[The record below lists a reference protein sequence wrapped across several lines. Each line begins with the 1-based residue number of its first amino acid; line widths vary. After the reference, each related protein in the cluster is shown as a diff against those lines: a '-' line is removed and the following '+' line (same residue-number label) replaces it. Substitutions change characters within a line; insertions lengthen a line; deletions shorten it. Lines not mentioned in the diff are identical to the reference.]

1 MNASKLS
8 ELEQLALT
16 NQDWISTIKAFQPRD
31 WQSYIEEIYQ
41 IPFFEEHQI
50 QITDQLLSYQEM
62 YRYKILLAEYK
73 DQFILILPSPWHNS
87 LSSLL
92 KPTEEKVDIYFS
104 SIVFIEHYLQKIQ
117 SFSSTQNEEN
127 HSLHTDLQNE
137 NIEILSLSSIANAE
151 NEVIQIV
158 NSTLYEAYIQKASD
172 IHFENYAGGLHIR
185 YRLDGILIS
194 IKKIQNY
201 TLIQQIV
208 SRIKVLAELD
218 IGERRIPQDGRFSV
232 NLEHKILDF
241 RVSIMPGVFGEDA
254 VLRILDKDGIL
265 KEGQQL
271 SLNDLGYPPDFQG
284 QLRQIASQPYGMVLL
299 TGPTGSGK
307 TTTVYALINETLK
320 PYEKLITVEDP
331 VEYALN
337 NALQIPINEKKGLTF
352 AKGLRSIL
360 RHDPDKILVGEIR
373 DKETGEIAIQ
383 AALTGHLVFTTVHAN
398 HVFDVI
404 GRFQH
409 MEIDQYN
416 LVSALNGI
424 VAQRLIRLLCKHC
437 KKPNGTYE
445 FLAMGCSECNHTG
458 YKGRKAIAEILVLN
472 DELKELIINR
482 ASIREMKQI
491 SSQHGLLSMR
501 DYAMSLVDI
510 GETTLEEVNRVT
522 FQ

>member
-1 MNASKLS
+1 MDKNKLS
-8 ELEQLALT
+8 ELEHLALT
-16 NQDWISTIKAFQPRD
+16 NQDWISSIKDCQPND
-31 WQSYIEEIYQ
+31 WQSYIEALYQ
-41 IPFFEEHQI
+41 IPFFEEYQI
-50 QITDQLLSYQEM
+50 KIDDRFLSYQEM
-62 YRYKILLAEYK
+62 YRYKILLALYN
-73 DQFILILPSPWHNS
+73 DQYILILPSPWHNN

-92 KPTEEKVDIYFS
+92 KNAEEKINIYFS
-104 SIVFIEHYLQKIQ
+104 YIHFIEHYLQKIQ
-117 SFSSTQNEEN
+117 SFSSTQQEE
-127 HSLHTDLQNE
+127 SCTLHNDQKNE
-137 NIEILSLSSIANAE
+137 NIETLSLNSIANAE
-151 NEVIQIV
+151 NEVIKLV

-172 IHFENYAGGLHIR
+172 IHFENFSGGLHIR
-185 YRLDGILIS
+185 YRIDGILIS
-194 IKKIQNY
+194 IKKIQNHN
-201 TLIQQIV
+201 LVQQII

-232 NLEHKILDF
+232 KLEHKILDF

-265 KEGQQL
+265 KEGQHL
-271 SLNDLGYPPDFQG
+271 SLNDLGYPADFQG

-320 PYEKLITVEDP
+320 AYEKLITVEDP

-424 VAQRLIRLLCKHC
+424 VAQRLIRVLCKHC
-437 KKPNGTYE
+437 KKPNEANE
-445 FLAMGCSECNHTG
+445 FRVIGCSECSFTG
-458 YKGRKAIAEILVLN
+458 YKGRKAIAEILILN
-472 DELKELIINR
+472 DELKELIINK
-482 ASIREMKQI
+482 ASVREMKQI
-491 SSQHGLLSMR
+491 SSQYGLLSMR
-501 DYAMSLVDI
+501 DYAMSLVDT

>member
-1 MNASKLS
+1 M
-8 ELEQLALT
+8 
-16 NQDWISTIKAFQPRD
+16 
-31 WQSYIEEIYQ
+31 
-41 IPFFEEHQI
+41 
-50 QITDQLLSYQEM
+50 
-62 YRYKILLAEYK
+62 
-73 DQFILILPSPWHNS
+73 
-87 LSSLL
+87 
-92 KPTEEKVDIYFS
+92 
-104 SIVFIEHYLQKIQ
+104 
-117 SFSSTQNEEN
+117 
-127 HSLHTDLQNE
+127 
-137 NIEILSLSSIANAE
+137 
-151 NEVIQIV
+151 
-158 NSTLYEAYIQKASD
+158 YEAYIQKASD
-172 IHFENYAGGLHIR
+172 IHFENFSGGLHIR
-185 YRLDGILIS
+185 YRIDGILIS
-194 IKKIQNY
+194 IKKIQNHN
-201 TLIQQIV
+201 LVQQII

-232 NLEHKILDF
+232 KLEHKILDF

-271 SLNDLGYPPDFQG
+271 SLNDLGYPADFQG

-320 PYEKLITVEDP
+320 AYEKLITVEDP

-424 VAQRLIRLLCKHC
+424 VAQRLIRVLCKHC
-437 KKPNGTYE
+437 KKPNEANE
-445 FLAMGCSECNHTG
+445 FQVIGCSECSFTG
-458 YKGRKAIAEILVLN
+458 YKGRKAIAEILILN
-472 DELKELIINR
+472 DELKELIINK
-482 ASIREMKQI
+482 ASVREMKQI
-491 SSQHGLLSMR
+491 SSQYGLLSMR
-501 DYAMSLVDI
+501 DYAMSLVDT

>member
-1 MNASKLS
+1 MDTKKLS
-8 ELEQLALT
+8 ELEQMALT
-16 NQDWISTIKAFQPRD
+16 NQDWIQNIKVEQSD
-31 WQSYIEEIYQ
+31 NWQNFIEEIYQ
-41 IPFFEEHQI
+41 IPYFDKESIEL
-50 QITDQLLSYQEM
+50 TDQFLSYQDM
-62 YRYKILLAEYK
+62 YRYNILLAKYNN
-73 DQFILILPSPWHNS
+73 QFLLIIPSPWHQN

-92 KPTEEKVDIYFS
+92 KKSEEPILICFS
-104 SIVFIEHYLQKIQ
+104 SLNYIEQYLQKIQ
-117 SFSSTQNEEN
+117 SFSLNQDNELNSLSTDAKNE
-127 HSLHTDLQNE
+127 T
-137 NIEILSLSSIANAE
+137 IEVLSLSNIANAE
-151 NEVIQIV
+151 NEVIKIV

-194 IKKIQNY
+194 IKKINKSSF
-201 TLIQQIV
+201 IQQII

-232 NLEHKILDF
+232 KLEEKILDF

-271 SLNDLGYPPDFQG
+271 SLNDLGYPTTSQD
-284 QLRQIASQPYGMVLL
+284 QLRKIANQPYGMVLL

-424 VAQRLIRLLCKHC
+424 IAQRLIRLLCLDC
-437 KKPNGTYE
+437 KQPNGISGYIAT
-445 FLAMGCSECNHTG
+445 GCPKCNFTG
-458 YKGRKAIAEILVLN
+458 YKGRKAIAEILILN
-472 DELKELIINR
+472 DELKELIINK
-482 ASIREMKQI
+482 ASIREMKKL
-491 SSQHGLLSMR
+491 SSQHGLLSLR
-501 DYAMSLVDI
+501 DHAMHLIDT